1 MKNLRL
7 STQIAISLFTVAL
20 LVGIA
25 IGELERRYETK
36 RLHASL
42 QEQADLTVSLIGGLL
57 IEAILVQETPVI
69 DTAINEA
76 VKRTP
81 KLLAITIFDAYGK
94 RLSNSSNPDH
104 TVTQDTRKYS
114 KNIFFE
120 GEKIGSMDVIWS
132 TTQGQLEIRED
143 VNTARLNTFAT
154 LTVIS
159 ILFMILVSRL
169 AMQPLRIVH
178 ERMTHTINRNG
189 IGSDQ
194 LPKYSSVEFLA
205 LNKSVTT
212 LETAL
217 SERDQRE
224 KELRIASQKA
234 AQASKA
240 KSEFLANMSHEIRT
254 PMNGVIGMAELILET
269 ELDQNQRIY
278 AETIS
283 KSGSALL
290 TIINDILD
298 FSKIEAG
305 KLELDP
311 ISFDLN
317 RALEDVVALI
327 AAKASQKDVEVTLRY
342 DPELPCYYLGDVGRI
357 RQVLTNIIGNAA
369 KFTLSGYVLIN
380 VSGVKTSNGIQLRF
394 DVEDTGIGIPQEKID
409 SIFNE
414 FEQVEGTA
422 SRNFEGTG
430 LGLAISTRLIKIMGG
445 DISVTSKIGKGSVF
459 TVLFTLPTTN
469 DIPHDEDVEK
479 VNFTGKT
486 ALIVDDLPVNLNILS
501 ERLRSW
507 GIVCQTASSGNEALD
522 CLKKHYAQGKQFDFA
537 VLDFQMP
544 GMHGGMLAEHI
555 REDKIY
561 DTLPI
566 IMLSSVDQGIDL
578 ATKKRLRIEQTLLKP
593 ARAQILRNAIALAL
607 NMNVKSRPQ
616 NTPPASDK
624 YGDVGMSQNPL
635 NILVAEDNKT
645 NQLVL
650 KTMLKAIEPQLTIAQ
665 NGREA
670 VDMFPD
676 LKPDLILMDMSM
688 PEMDGLE
695 ATQNIRNIEKSASLH
710 RTPIIALT
718 ANAMK
723 GDRQRCIDAGMD
735 DYLSKP
741 IRKDLLMKMIKTW
754 SAANTNP
761 GAENPITP
769 GKNLASG

>member
-7 STQIAISLFTVAL
+7 STQIAISLLTTAL

-36 RLHASL
+36 RLNASL

-57 IEAILVQETPVI
+57 IEAILVQDTPEI

-76 VKRTP
+76 VDRNP
-81 KLLAITIFDAYGK
+81 KLLAITIFDAGGK
-94 RLSNSSNPDH
+94 RLSYSASPLH
-104 TVTQDTRKYS
+104 IETQDTRKYS
-114 KNIFFE
+114 KDILFE
-120 GEKIGSMDVIWS
+120 GEKFGSMDVIWS
-132 TTQGQLEIRED
+132 TAQGQLLISKN
-143 VNTARLNTFAT
+143 VNLARLKTFTT
-154 LTVIS
+154 LIIIS
-159 ILFMILVSRL
+159 TLFLVLVSRL
-169 AMQPLRIVH
+169 AMRPLRIVH
-178 ERMTHTINRNG
+178 ERMTHTINRDG
-189 IGSDQ
+189 TSDDQ

-205 LNKSVTT
+205 LNSSVTT

-224 KELRIASQKA
+224 KALRVASEEA
-234 AQASKA
+234 ARASKA

-269 ELDQNQRIY
+269 ELDQDQRIY

-317 RALEDVVALI
+317 KTLEDVVALV

-342 DPELPCYYLGDVGRI
+342 DPELPCSYLGDVGRI
-357 RQVLTNIIGNAA
+357 RQIMTNIVGNAA

-380 VSGVKTSNGIQLRF
+380 VSGVQTPDGIQLRF
-394 DVEDTGIGIPQEKID
+394 DVEDTGIGIPKEKID

-445 DISVTSKIGKGSVF
+445 GISVTSEIGKGSVF
-459 TVLFTLPTTN
+459 TILFTLPTTK
-469 DIPHDEDVEK
+469 DIPRNEDAEDI
-479 VNFTGKT
+479 NFTGKT
-486 ALIVDDLPVNLNILS
+486 ALIVDDLLVNLNILS

-522 CLKKHYAQGKQFDFA
+522 CLKKHHTQGKRFDFA

-544 GMHGGMLAEHI
+544 GMHGGTLAEHV
-555 REDKIY
+555 REDKNY
-561 DTLPI
+561 DALPI
-566 IMLSSVDQGIDL
+566 IMLSSVDQGMDL

-593 ARAQILRNAIALAL
+593 ARAQILRNAIASAL
-607 NMNVKSRPQ
+607 NMNVQSRPQ
-616 NTPPASDK
+616 KTNAALDTYEDT
-624 YGDVGMSQNPL
+624 SQNPL

-650 KTMLKAIEPQLTIAQ
+650 KTMLKIIKPNLTIAQ

-670 VDMFPD
+670 VDIFTD

-695 ATQNIRNIEKSASLH
+695 ATQTIRNIETSAGLH

-723 GDRQRCIDAGMD
+723 GDRQRCIDGGMD

-741 IRKDLLMKMIKTW
+741 IRKDLLLKMIETW
-754 SAANTNP
+754 KPAMTTPAT
-761 GAENPITP
+761 ENPIIST
-769 GKNLASG
+769 GFTASG

>member
-1 MKNLRL
+1 MKNIRL
-7 STQIAISLFTVAL
+7 STQIAISLFTTAL

-25 IGELERRYETK
+25 IGEIERRYETK
-36 RLHASL
+36 RLNASL

-57 IEAILVQETPVI
+57 IEAILVRDTPVI

-76 VKRTP
+76 VERNP
-81 KLLAITIFDAYGK
+81 KLLAITIFDANGK
-94 RLSNSSNPDH
+94 RLSYSATPLH
-104 TVTQDTRKYS
+104 TDMQNTRKYS
-114 KNIFFE
+114 KDILFE
-120 GEKIGSMDVIWS
+120 GEKFGAMDVLWS
-132 TTQGQLEIRED
+132 TAQGHQLISQN
-143 VNTARLNTFAT
+143 VNLARLKTFTT
-154 LTVIS
+154 LTIIS
-159 ILFMILVSRL
+159 VLFLVLVSRL
-169 AMQPLRIVH
+169 AMLPLRIVH
-178 ERMTHTINRNG
+178 ERMTHTINRDTIEN
-189 IGSDQ
+189 DQ

-224 KELRIASQKA
+224 KELRIASEEA
-234 AQASKA
+234 ARASKA

-269 ELDQNQRIY
+269 ELNQDQRIY

-317 RALEDVVALI
+317 KALEDVVALI

-342 DPELPCYYLGDVGRI
+342 DPELPCNYLGDIGRI
-357 RQVLTNIIGNAA
+357 RQIMTNIIGNAA
-369 KFTLSGYVLIN
+369 KFTLSGYVLIS
-380 VSGVKTSNGIQLRF
+380 VSGVQTSDGIQLRF
-394 DVEDTGIGIPQEKID
+394 DVEDTGIGIPKEKID

-430 LGLAISTRLIKIMGG
+430 LGLAISTRLIKIMDG
-445 DISVTSKIGKGSVF
+445 DISVTSEVGQGSIF
-459 TVLFTLPTTN
+459 SIQLTLPTTN
-469 DIPHDEDVEK
+469 DMPCDEAEENI
-479 VNFTGKT
+479 NFTGKT

-507 GIVCQTASSGNEALD
+507 GVHCRTASSGKEALQSLD
-522 CLKKHYAQGKQFDFA
+522 DWYAQGKHFDFA
-537 VLDFQMP
+537 ILDFQMP

-555 REDKIY
+555 REGKIY
-561 DTLPI
+561 GTLPI
-566 IMLSSVDQGIDL
+566 IMLSSVDQGMDL

-593 ARAQILRNAIALAL
+593 ARAQILRNAVASAL
-607 NMNVKSRPQ
+607 NMNVQSQPQKS
-616 NTPPASDK
+616 NTALDR
-624 YGDVGMSQNPL
+624 YEDASQNPL

-650 KTMLKAIEPQLTIAQ
+650 KTMLKIIKPQLTIAQ

-670 VDMFPD
+670 VDIFSD
-676 LKPDLILMDMSM
+676 LRPDLILMDMSM

-695 ATQNIRNIEKSASLH
+695 ATQNIRNIEASAGLH

-723 GDRQRCIDAGMD
+723 DDRQRCIDAGMD

-741 IRKDLLMKMIKTW
+741 IRKDLLLTMIETW
-754 SAANTNP
+754 SSENTKP
-761 GAENPITP
+761 STENPTAP
-769 GKNLASG
+769 VKFSASG